1 MKKDDK
7 KTLIVILVVCVICGA
22 IIFLA
27 SRKNNFEKLAIVNDY
42 STFFSVTQEV
52 NNYINYIAMGNMTTI
67 NDLLDSKFI
76 KNNTDNLILYD
87 NYSPLT
93 SLKVNRIDYVKI
105 GKNYLYFVVGVIVDN
120 GFESVKIIDDNFKV
134 LVLHDLLSNS
144 YSIYPVN
151 NDNYKN
157 TINSIKNINVVN
169 NNENEII
176 TIKSV
181 KDIDICKLYFSN
193 FVSKLL
199 NNTEDAYNLLGD
211 TSKKKYPTY
220 EDFKKYINDN
230 VEKITPSS
238 KLCKKDEYKD
248 SRVYSVIDSN
258 DNSYTFTENGVMNYR
273 VNFYFNNRE

>member
-67 NDLLDSKFI
+67 NDLLNSKFI

-220 EDFKKYINDN
+220 EYFKKYINDN
-230 VEKITPSS
+230 
-238 KLCKKDEYKD
+238 EYKD